1 MVWLTHP
8 IMAHSSRERGAI
20 DHSSMT
26 DEQAAMITAKWL
38 DWYHADWDYGQTTI
52 AFFCAGIGA
61 ATLLYAEA
69 IVVNELAS
77 RQATRPTILERLV
90 AGCRYAS
97 ARQYR
102 VHSLGWYSPPLAAIL
117 VVAAMTIFVFAL
129 MLAVRPYYWPNM
141 AMGHSMPIATRSG
154 WIAIA
159 IMPFMIVFA
168 TKVNFVG
175 MLTGVS
181 HERLQIFHRW
191 SAVLMYI
198 PSLVHTFPFI
208 VMNIREGTMVTN
220 WETSVFYWTG
230 VAALIPQTYLVFLSW
245 GVFRNKYYEIFKK
258 FLITKYSAA
267 GIFMAALFVHVNFR
281 LSSWDYFFGTA
292 AAWALAWLIRFAR
305 SIYNSGFTGLPA
317 TLDVLSAP
325 EPDTLSTPQ
334 PDTTNTGLVRVRINA
349 SHRVRPA
356 AGQHVFLRFL
366 GAGVHSLTSHPFTIA
381 GNSDTRDGSA
391 TRELEVVFRV
401 HGGTTAALAARA
413 AGKVGLSMRVLVD
426 GPYGGVPVTLA
437 PYDRVLLLAGGSGV
451 TFTLPLLQNL
461 ARALKAAA
469 AACKRVDFVV
479 AVKSTDSQE
488 WFQDQLTRAQS
499 LAPPGILRVSIHVTH
514 EDKPAKETP
523 ESSSDNLLAG
533 RPNLPRIVHDAARET
548 RGRLAIAACGPLSFL
563 YDVRGAVAD
572 EELTIFDGYGHCR
585 EIYLHAE
592 NFGYVLSC
600 RITISKLMRW
610 AGGELLSCPSF
621 SSSIHRT
628 LLLRYKTMHMRCIG
642 ALR

>member
-1 MVWLTHP
+1 
-8 IMAHSSRERGAI
+8 
-20 DHSSMT
+20 MT

-61 ATLLYAEA
+61 ATLLYATVLLRDRAYRQAKRTESVASQDEKDSKSPEEA
-69 IVVNELAS
+69 LVVNELAS
-77 RQATRPTILERLV
+77 GQATQPTTLDRLV

-102 VHSLGWYSPPLAAIL
+102 VQSLGWYSPPLAAL
-117 VVAAMTIFVFAL
+117 LAVAAMTIFVFSL

-181 HERLQIFHRW
+181 HERLQVLHRW

-208 VMNIREGTMVTN
+208 VMNIREGTMVEN

-230 VAALIPQTYLVFLSW
+230 VAALVPQTYLVFLSW
-245 GVFRNKYYEIFKK
+245 GVFRNRYYEIFKK
-258 FLITKYSAA
+258 LHFIAA

-317 TLDVLSAP
+317 TLDVP
-325 EPDTLSTPQ
+325 STPQ
-334 PDTTNTGLVRVRINA
+334 PDIPNTSPVRVHSTGLIRVRINA
-349 SHRVRPA
+349 PRRVRA
-356 AGQHVFLRFL
+356 APGQHVFLRFL

-381 GNSDTRDGSA
+381 GVRDADGSGA
-391 TRELEVVFRV
+391 RGAENSGARDAEGADSRELEVVFRV

-437 PYDRVLLLAGGSGV
+437 AYDRVLLLAGGSGA
-451 TFTLPLLQNL
+451 TFTLPLLQDL
-461 ARALKAAA
+461 ARALKAGAA
-469 AACKRVDFVV
+469 LCKRVDFVV
-479 AVKSTDSQE
+479 AVKSSDSQE
-488 WFQDQLTRAQS
+488 WFQDQLARAQA
-499 LAPPGILRVSIHVTH
+499 LAPAGILRVLIHVTH

-523 ESSSDNLLAG
+523 ESSSDDLLAG
-533 RPNLPRIVHDAARET
+533 RPNLPHIVHEAVRET

-563 YDVRGAVAD
+563 YDVRRAVAE
-572 EELTIFDGYGHCR
+572 EELTIFDGFGHCR

-592 NFGYVLSC
+592 NFG
-600 RITISKLMRW
+600 W
-610 AGGELLSCPSF
+610 
-621 SSSIHRT
+621 
-628 LLLRYKTMHMRCIG
+628 
-642 ALR
+642 